1 MTDRT
6 QPAVRKSLLS
16 ALLLI
21 LTAGLVTG
29 CGGGSGSEAALPSES
44 DDTGTALIMLTDA
57 EGDFAAY
64 AVDIT
69 SITLE
74 RADGTIVETLPN
86 RARIDFTQ
94 YVDLTEMFTAAQV
107 PSGVYV
113 GGAIT
118 IDYTTSDV
126 QVEVDGEAVPAVV
139 QDTDG
144 NLLGEYTLR
153 VRLEDQDRLTVR
165 RGLPALLEIDFDL
178 DASHRVDTTQPTP
191 VVITAP
197 FLIADIGPVDEKDLR
212 VRGPLVSVDFDD
224 MSYDVKLRPWQ
235 RRDGDFGP
243 FTVDVTDDTEFEVD
257 GRQYSGSGG
266 LRALNALGAGAPTIA
281 KGTLNVEAR
290 QFSAAMVLAGDSVPG
305 HDYDAVIGNVV
316 ARENDT
322 VQVRG
327 ATIVPKSGSVVFNDD
342 VRVLVGPDTIVTK
355 AGHPRD
361 DINIDDISVGQRVR
375 ILGTITSDPASSVM
389 TMAGLTMDATDG
401 RVRLKITHL
410 SGMANSVTTGLLTM
424 NLRGIDRRPIDLF
437 NFSGTGMTAEQDA
450 DPRNY
455 EVDTST
461 LGLGFVEP
469 ETPVLVFGFVNAFG
483 AAPPDFTGRTVVDIA
498 TAHAKLGIGW
508 LPDGT
513 TAPFLSTGPAGIVPD
528 LENPELGER
537 HHIKI
542 GNVVIDLTELPA
554 APTIVGGDHE
564 RTRYAILQGD
574 RVQLFRS
581 YARFVE
587 TLGNLLDGSTVAYS
601 MHATGRYVRAT
612 NTVHAHT
619 IGIRLGSPTA
629 SPATE

>member
-1 MTDRT
+1 MKYRT
-6 QPAVRKSLLS
+6 RPTVRKSLLS
-16 ALLLI
+16 AFLLL

-29 CGGGSGSEAALPSES
+29 CGGGSGGDAAPLGGG
-44 DDTGTALIMLTDA
+44 DDTGTALITLTDA

-118 IDYTTSDV
+118 IDYTNSDV

-139 QDTDG
+139 QDKDG

-153 VRLEDQDRLTVR
+153 VRLEDQDRLVVR

-178 DASHRVDTTQPTP
+178 DASHRVDTTQSTP
-191 VVITAP
+191 IVTTSP

-212 VRGPLVSVDFDD
+212 IRGPLVSVDFDD
-224 MSYDVKLRPWQ
+224 MSYDVKLRPWH

-243 FTVDVTDDTEFEVD
+243 FTVNVTDDTEFEVD
-257 GRQYSGSGG
+257 GAQYSGSEG
-266 LRALNALGAGAPTIA
+266 LRALNALGAGTPTVA

-290 QFSAAMVLAGDSVPG
+290 EFTAATVLAGDSVPG

-322 VQVRG
+322 LMVRG
-327 ATIVPKSGSVVFNDD
+327 ATIVPKSGSVVFNDN
-342 VRVLVGPDTIVTK
+342 VEVTIGRDTIVTK
-355 AGHPRD
+355 AGRPRD
-361 DINIDDISVGQRVR
+361 DIDTDDISVGQRVR
-375 ILGTITSDPASSVM
+375 ILGTIASDPALP
-389 TMAGLTMDATDG
+389 GLKMDATKG

-437 NFSGTGMTAEQDA
+437 DFAGTGMTPEQDA
-450 DPRNY
+450 DPSDY

-469 ETPVLVFGFVNAFG
+469 ATPLIVYGFVNEFG
-483 AAPPDFTGRTVVDIA
+483 AAPPDFAGRTVVDIA
-498 TAHAKLGIGW
+498 TARAKLGIGW

-513 TAPFLSTGPAGIVPD
+513 TAPFLTIGPAGIVPD
-528 LENPELGER
+528 LENPDLGKR

-554 APTIVGGDHE
+554 APTIVGSDNK

-581 YARFVE
+581 YDRFVE
-587 TLGNLLDGSTVAYS
+587 TLGELLDGSTVAYS
-601 MHATGRYVRAT
+601 MHAAGRYVRST

-619 IGIRLGSPTA
+619 IGISLGSPA
-629 SPATE
+629 VSPAAE